1 MAVWQWRLR
10 TTQWRDTTFSCPIKR
25 LCYRKLTLKN
35 CTLPTVCSWGC
46 RLQSHFS
53 SRLLSESE
61 WRQQRGRAD
70 FFLSASI
77 SDRPKRPKQPLIIK
91 PLAKKVTKT
100 RCATTFFSLF
110 VADFIILFLKHF
122 FQVSTLFFKNS
133 FENSF
138 VCFDL
143 WAVERNGIYFYVKIT
158 QPWSPFMVPNRV
170 NSEKFEF
177 FVNSS

>member
-110 VADFIILFLKHF
+110 VADIVLFLKHF
-122 FQVSTLFFKNS
+122 FKFQLFFSKNS
-133 FENSF
+133 LKILLF
-138 VCFDL
+138 VLIYEQLSGTESTFTRKSRNLDPHL
-143 WAVERNGIYFYVKIT
+143 WYPTG
-158 QPWSPFMVPNRV
+158 
-170 NSEKFEF
+170 
-177 FVNSS
+177 